1 MCQFMPYRDAAILD
15 AAVVLAE
22 YIEKLCSGNT
32 KKMKEKLVSTD
43 LKKVR
48 NKRSIELN
56 NLNSNLNQWKNE
68 VNEWITRK
76 EIDFINGRIF
86 EYG

>member
-32 KKMKEKLVSTD
+32 KILEKLVSTD

-76 EIDFINGRIF
+76 EIDFINDRIF
-86 EYG
+86 EYV

>member
-32 KKMKEKLVSTD
+32 KILEKLVSTD

-56 NLNSNLNQWKNE
+56 NLNSNLNQ
-68 VNEWITRK
+68 
-76 EIDFINGRIF
+76 
-86 EYG
+86 